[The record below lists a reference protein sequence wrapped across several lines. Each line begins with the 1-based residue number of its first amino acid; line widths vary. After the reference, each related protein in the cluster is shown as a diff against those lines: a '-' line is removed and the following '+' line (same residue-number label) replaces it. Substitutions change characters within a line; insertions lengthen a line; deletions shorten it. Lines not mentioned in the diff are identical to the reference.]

1 MSPPVPPRVGVD
13 SELSEGEKL
22 QSGLLE
28 HLPND
33 CSLHGLTDIDEAS
46 GKGKSSRGVSPLN
59 EDDGDVGLPGRDHL
73 DDGLDGEGGGADALV
88 LPKLAITASFFGSSG
103 VIRVEQHDYRREE
116 EENDDDEL
124 GVDEHAS

>member
-1 MSPPVPPRVGVD
+1 MSPLVPPRVGVD

-33 CSLHGLTDIDEAS
+33 CSLHGLTDIDKTS
-46 GKGKSSRGVSPLN
+46 GNSKSTRGVSPLDK
-59 EDDGDVGLPGRDHL
+59 DDGDVLGRGHL

-103 VIRVEQHDYRREE
+103 IIRVEQHEYRGEE
-116 EENDDDEL
+116 EENDDDDL

>member
-46 GKGKSSRGVSPLN
+46 GKGKSSRGVSPLDK
-59 EDDGDVGLPGRDHL
+59 DDGDVLGRGHL

-103 VIRVEQHDYRREE
+103 VIRVEQHEYRGE
-116 EENDDDEL
+116 EENDDDDL